1 MSDITVG
8 YNKNDFFY
16 VLAQNDTPTEDECN
30 LKYNIIEDAS
40 CVPFPQLSDNF
51 QKQLDKC
58 KSKLEASMDS
68 SGAIINEEEIIKC
81 LEKYDAENKTTYST
95 DYPKWKSWQDNNMN
109 CYKKELCKN
118 KENANKIYNIQNN
131 HLGIDK
137 NHQDMNLLYINQ
149 YTKTIQLSVGI
160 LALLVTIFYSK

>member
-16 VLAQNDTPTEDECN
+16 ILAPNDIPTEDECN
-30 LKYNIIEDAS
+30 LKYKIIDDAS

-58 KSKLEASMDS
+58 KSNVDS
-68 SGAIINEEEIIKC
+68 SRGRRIKDNEIIKC
-81 LEKYDAENKTTYST
+81 LETYDSENKTTYST
-95 DYPKWKSWQDNNMN
+95 DYPKWKSWKRNKVN
-109 CYKKELCKN
+109 CYKKELCNN
-118 KENANKIYNIQNN
+118 KEKANTIYNIQNN

-137 NHQDMNLLYINQ
+137 NYQDMNLLYTNQ